1 MIDQKNEFC
10 PDGAGIKKLLNFH
23 PPKFSRYQGNKAEL
37 ENTPPPRFIPKHEL
51 PVVFAMNNLLT
62 HFVLNK

>member
-37 ENTPPPRFIPKHEL
+37 ENTPPPNYPSYL
-51 PVVFAMNNLLT
+51 Q
-62 HFVLNK
+62 